1 MCTRNAYT
9 LRDDFDALLFLAV
22 LALGLRGS
30 FVDRFCPLAMG
41 CILRLLPSL
50 LNRDSILASV
60 GFSFQALQKSGAF
73 GPSFRAVLQQMAPV
87 VAGRSCRPNVVL
99 MRQ

>member
-1 MCTRNAYT
+1 
-9 LRDDFDALLFLAV
+9 LRDEFGPLLFLAG

-50 LNRDSILASV
+50 LNRDRILASA
-60 GFSFQALQKSGAF
+60 GFSFQALQKNGAYS
-73 GPSFRAVLQQMAPV
+73 PSFRAMLQQTAPV